1 MDIGGIANVITA
13 LGTIGMLI
21 FLAIQIRD
29 NTRVMQASALG
40 SMLQNARERTV
51 GLLCDNAEVSDIV
64 ARGTD
69 SLENLSEQERFRFLF
84 FMTDMALHMQHVVE
98 LLDAKLI
105 SQTDHDGWLQWTSAV
120 FRTHGATALWPQ
132 LVPVLRAP
140 VRKRTAMLI
149 RMRRQF
155 LKSCRFFGRAGFLA
169 QVSSQRQRTSL
180 RETPADARASPCRG

>member
-140 VRKRTAMLI
+140 VRKLLQEHRDANPDAPTIFEIMPVFRQSRFSGASVVAATAN
-149 RMRRQF
+149 
-155 LKSCRFFGRAGFLA
+155 
-169 QVSSQRQRTSL
+169 
-180 RETPADARASPCRG
+180 